1 MILLRVSGGVVDVRN
16 KLRFEAILVRAEART
31 LSQFKINPRCF
42 VDAFGGVE
50 EFPREFFSSQCV
62 DVVLAVHGVIWIYS
76 AYAIHVDVSYAP
88 VQWHNRLPAVVS
100 RAE

>member
-1 MILLRVSGGVVDVRN
+1 MIVLRVSGGVVDVRD

-31 LSQFKINPRCF
+31 LSQFKIKSRRF

-50 EFPREFFSSQCV
+50 ELPREFFSSQYV

-76 AYAIHVDVSYAP
+76 AYAIHVDVSYGL
-88 VQWHNRLPAVVS
+88 VQWHNWLTAVVS
-100 RAE
+100 GAE